1 MENFTLPSDTASLLG
16 KFFDQFEILK
26 KEQLYEGKEPPIHA
40 RGDAIS
46 LANLRTALKLSQL
59 LKDQEWAA
67 YTQKELASDKEHFAI
82 KTTLDK
88 FEVETR
94 EDILFPGRFAQ
105 KHKAGEDYR
114 RIKRQWDERKTERHS
129 TKLKIELD
137 GLREGFRV
145 VVKNKVMKEWRAA
158 RFAQYR
164 ASQPAMVASD
174 AGAEMIDTQNI
185 EAEIDEAIVKSY
197 HAAVSDLKNVGGLER
212 KSRNEKAG
220 GRSVAMAAAAE
231 AVADDGDT
239 SLASKAEMNRRN
251 RLATRRDSLIAYKSS
266 ATNVTPQLR
275 KGPKRKLKHAST
287 VDLHYNVERERREAE
302 FREALTDMIL
312 KVSDELKIDINMQQI
327 YNCQGIAETM
337 RRNKGIVVSGPQC
350 SGKTQLVKI
359 ATIALKRAFNVTVRS
374 TFITPETFS
383 TNELYGPTFAFQT
396 SHELAPEQNAIR
408 KSVFDIVLG
417 NYAREKE
424 DLRPSEANRLV
435 QSIYIDSHE
444 IDADLGEAVV
454 GFLRDTNTRER
465 DYHKDTEFILSFS
478 RDQKQI

>member
-1 MENFTLPSDTASLLG
+1 M
-16 KFFDQFEILK
+16 
-26 KEQLYEGKEPPIHA
+26 
-40 RGDAIS
+40 
-46 LANLRTALKLSQL
+46 
-59 LKDQEWAA
+59 
-67 YTQKELASDKEHFAI
+67 
-82 KTTLDK
+82 
-88 FEVETR
+88 
-94 EDILFPGRFAQ
+94 
-105 KHKAGEDYR
+105 
-114 RIKRQWDERKTERHS
+114 
-129 TKLKIELD
+129 
-137 GLREGFRV
+137 

-164 ASQPAMVASD
+164 ASQGAMVASD
-174 AGAEMIDTQNI
+174 ADAEMIDTQNI

-197 HAAVSDLKNVGGLER
+197 HAAVSELKSSGGLER
-212 KSRNEKAG
+212 KSRTDKAG
-220 GRSVAMAAAAE
+220 RAVPKAMAEAAE
-231 AVADDGDT
+231 SVADDGDA
-239 SLASKAEMNRRN
+239 SLASKAEANRRS

-275 KGPKRKLKHAST
+275 KGPRRKLKHAST

-312 KVSDELKIDINMQQI
+312 NVADELKVDINMQQI

-383 TNELYGPTFAFQT
+383 NDELYGPTFAFQT

-478 RDQKQI
+478 RDAKQI